1 MRKKYM
7 VNLLVLN
14 LSEDKLSDF
23 VNHPNC
29 IALHTQYSKDGVCI
43 LKEAE
48 FAFSSHDELLTFTI
62 AWLTMCE
69 ELGPLA
75 HEALRAIL

>member
-14 LSEDKLSDF
+14 LSSDRLRQF
-23 VNHPNC
+23 INQPNC
-29 IALHTQYSKDGVCI
+29 IAFNRPYNEKKKCI
-43 LKEAE
+43 LMEAE
-48 FAFSSHDELLTFTI
+48 FSFQNHQEVV
-62 AWLTMCE
+62 AWLKSQKKLM
-69 ELGPLA
+69 GPIA

>member
-7 VNLLVLN
+7 VNLLALN
-14 LSEDKLSDF
+14 LSSDKLSNF
-23 VNHPNC
+23 INHPNC
-29 IALHTQYSKDGVCI
+29 IAFNRQYNENGVCI

-48 FAFSSHDELLTFTI
+48 FAFSSHKDTI
-62 AWLTMCE
+62 AWLKSQE
-69 ELGPLA
+69 ELMSPLA